1 MKKKKLLALAAVMM
15 LLTGCGDKTKE
26 QLEAA
31 RDAGISAMKQAQYE
45 QAVTSFEQA
54 YALCDEKMPETKTDI
69 SLYEAACQMKME
81 DN

>member
-31 RDAGISAMKQAQYE
+31 RDAGISAMEQAQ
-45 QAVTSFEQA
+45 
-54 YALCDEKMPETKTDI
+54 
-69 SLYEAACQMKME
+69 
-81 DN
+81 